1 MASHS
6 PPQMSQPGDRLTLA
20 SSFNG
25 LNVMANAHAVT
36 LTPLFRT
43 DFGSE
48 GIGMHGLIGVFMILA
63 WGCVF
68 NCFPM
73 FIYFLVWIAAVI
85 CQRVKT
91 FINWQRGVISHSH
104 YNGYPFLVRRFF
116 SRLSEPNAKAVEA
129 FACFGIGSVIA
140 QFVPPL
146 GWYFM
151 LGFGS
156 ILFSEAVIVEQ
167 SRRRLQAMRDA
178 EIEQRY
184 LAEKYRQGRF

>member
-1 MASHS
+1 MVPHS
-6 PPQMSQPGDRLTLA
+6 PPQMPQPGDRLTLA

-25 LNVMANAHAVT
+25 LNILANAHAVT
-36 LTPLFRT
+36 LTPFFRT

-48 GIGMHGLIGVFMILA
+48 GIGMPGVIGIFLILG
-63 WGCVF
+63 WGSAF
-68 NCFPM
+68 NCYPM
-73 FIYFLVWIAAVI
+73 FIFFIVWIAAVI

-91 FINWQRGVISHSH
+91 FINWRTGVISHSF
-104 YNGYPFLVRRFF
+104 YNGYPWLVRRFF
-116 SRLSEPNAKAVEA
+116 PRLSEPNAKAVEA
-129 FACFGIGSVIA
+129 FACFGIGGVIA

-146 GWYFM
+146 GWYLM
-151 LGFGS
+151 LGLAS